1 MIINTSA
8 VVLKSFP
15 YGETSIIA
23 RCYTQ
28 DHGKVS
34 LIVKGARRKK
44 SPMAAYFQPMNYL
57 DIVYYYRETRSLQ
70 SVSKATFVEIWSDL
84 NQELRR
90 IAYGLAV
97 IELTEKTSIENDPH
111 PELFDEL
118 VAVLKAFNS
127 SDLRLN
133 LIFWYFQIKLL
144 TILGFKPDFN
154 QLEHG
159 NLKFPNPFAGP
170 NSQKIL
176 EDLNNNTIDSIT
188 NITATSEDRNAI
200 SEYLTAF
207 FNYHFEGMDSLKSF
221 SVLRQII

>member
-8 VVLKSFP
+8 VVLRSFP

-23 RCYTQ
+23 RCYTK

-44 SPMAAYFQPMNYL
+44 SPMAAYFQSMNYL

-70 SVSKATFVEIWSDL
+70 SVSKATFVEIWSEL
-84 NQELRR
+84 NQDLKK
-90 IAYGLAV
+90 IVYGLAV
-97 IELTEKTSIENDPH
+97 IELTEKTNTENDPH

-127 SDLRLN
+127 SELRLN

-144 TILGFKPDFN
+144 TILGFKPDFH

-159 NLKFPNPFAGP
+159 NVKFPNPFAGP

-188 NITATSEDRNAI
+188 NITATSKDRKAI

-207 FNYHFEGMDSLKSF
+207 IKYHFDGLDSLKSF
-221 SVLRQII
+221 SVLKQLI

>member
-8 VVLKSFP
+8 VVLRSFP

-23 RCYTQ
+23 RCYTK

-44 SPMAAYFQPMNYL
+44 SPMAAYFQSMNYL

-70 SVSKATFVEIWSDL
+70 SVSKATFVEIWSEL
-84 NQELRR
+84 NQDLKK
-90 IAYGLAV
+90 IVYGLAV
-97 IELTEKTSIENDPH
+97 IELTEKTNTENDPH

-144 TILGFKPDFN
+144 TILGFKPDFH

-159 NLKFPNPFAGP
+159 NVKFPNPFAGP

-188 NITATSEDRNAI
+188 NITATSKDRKAI

-207 FNYHFEGMDSLKSF
+207 IKYHFDGLDSLKSF
-221 SVLRQII
+221 SVLKQLI

>member
-8 VVLKSFP
+8 VVLRSFP
-15 YGETSIIA
+15 YGETSIIS
-23 RCYTQ
+23 RCYTR

-34 LIVKGARRKK
+34 VIIKGARRKK
-44 SPMAAYFQPMNYL
+44 SPMAAYFQSMNYL

-70 SVSKATFVEIWSDL
+70 SVSKATFVEIWSNL
-84 NQELRR
+84 NQNLKK

-97 IELTEKTSIENDPH
+97 IELTEKTNTENDPH

-133 LIFWYFQIKLL
+133 LIFWYFQLKLL
-144 TILGFKPDFN
+144 TILGFKPDFH

-159 NLKFPNPFAGP
+159 NVKFPNPFAGP
-170 NSQKIL
+170 NSENIL
-176 EDLNNNTIDSIT
+176 EDLNNNTIDSIS
-188 NITATSEDRNAI
+188 NITATRKDRKAI
-200 SEYLTAF
+200 SEYLAAF
-207 FNYHFEGMDSLKSF
+207 INYHFDGLDSLKSF
-221 SVLRQII
+221 SVLKQIL

>member
-23 RCYTQ
+23 RCYTR

-34 LIVKGARRKK
+34 VIIKGARRKK

-90 IAYGLAV
+90 ITYGLAV
-97 IELTEKTSIENDPH
+97 IELTEKTNTENDPH

-118 VAVLKAFNS
+118 VSVLKAFNS
-127 SDLRLN
+127 SNLRLN

-144 TILGFKPDFN
+144 TILGFKPDF
-154 QLEHG
+154 QHLEQG
-159 NLKFPNPFAGP
+159 NIKFPNPFTGP
-170 NSQKIL
+170 NSQNIL
-176 EDLNNNTIDSIT
+176 EDLSSNKIDSIT
-188 NITATSEDRNAI
+188 NIIATNKDRKAI

-207 FNYHFEGMDSLKSF
+207 INYHFEGLGNLKSF
-221 SVLRQII
+221 SVLKQII

>member
-1 MIINTSA
+1 M
-8 VVLKSFP
+8 LRSFP

-23 RCYTQ
+23 RCYTR

-34 LIVKGARRKK
+34 VIVKGARRKK
-44 SPMAAYFQPMNYL
+44 SPMAAYFQSMNYL

-84 NQELRR
+84 SQDLKK

-97 IELTEKTSIENDPH
+97 IELTEKTNTENDPH

-127 SDLRLN
+127 SELRLN

-144 TILGFKPDFN
+144 TILGFKPDFY

-159 NLKFPNPFAGP
+159 NVKFPNPFAGP
-170 NSQKIL
+170 NSRSIL

-188 NITATSEDRNAI
+188 NIIATSKDRKAI

-207 FNYHFEGMDSLKSF
+207 INYHFDGLDSLKSF
-221 SVLRQII
+221 SVLKQIL

>member
-1 MIINTSA
+1 MIINTPA
-8 VVLKSFP
+8 VVLRSFP

-23 RCYTQ
+23 RCYTR

-34 LIVKGARRKK
+34 VIVKGARRKK
-44 SPMAAYFQPMNYL
+44 SPMAAYFQSMNFL

-70 SVSKATFVEIWSDL
+70 SVSKATFVEIWSHL
-84 NQELRR
+84 NQDLKK

-97 IELTEKTSIENDPH
+97 IELTEKTNTENDPH

-144 TILGFKPDFN
+144 TILGFKPDFH
-154 QLEHG
+154 QREHG
-159 NLKFPNPFAGP
+159 NIKFPNPFAGP
-170 NSQKIL
+170 NSEKIL
-176 EDLNNNTIDSIT
+176 EDLSINSIDAIS
-188 NITATSEDRNAI
+188 NITALGKDRKAI

-207 FNYHFEGMDSLKSF
+207 INYHFEGLGNLKSF
-221 SVLRQII
+221 SVLKQII

>member
-8 VVLKSFP
+8 VVLRSFP
-15 YGETSIIA
+15 YSETSIIA
-23 RCYTQ
+23 RCYTR

-44 SPMAAYFQPMNYL
+44 SPMAAYFQSMNYL

-70 SVSKATFVEIWSDL
+70 SVSKAAFVEIWSGL

-97 IELTEKTSIENDPH
+97 IELTEKTNTEDDPH

-118 VAVLKAFNS
+118 IAVLKAFNS
-127 SDLRLN
+127 SELRLN
-133 LIFWYFQIKLL
+133 IIFWYFQIKLL
-144 TILGFKPDFN
+144 TILGFKPDFH
-154 QLEHG
+154 QWEQG
-159 NLKFPNPFAGP
+159 NVKFPNPFAGP
-170 NSQKIL
+170 NSEKIL
-176 EDLNNNTIDSIT
+176 TDLSNNPIDSIS
-188 NITATSEDRNAI
+188 NITATSKDRKAI

-207 FNYHFEGMDSLKSF
+207 INYHFEGLGNLKTF
-221 SVLRQII
+221 SVLKQII

>member
-8 VVLKSFP
+8 VVLRSFP

-23 RCYTQ
+23 RCYTK

-44 SPMAAYFQPMNYL
+44 SPMVAYFQSMNYL

-84 NQELRR
+84 NQDLKK

-97 IELTEKTSIENDPH
+97 IELTEKTNTENDPH

-144 TILGFKPDFN
+144 TILGFKPDFRH
-154 QLEHG
+154 LEHG
-159 NLKFPNPFAGP
+159 NVKFPNPFAGP

-188 NITATSEDRNAI
+188 NITATSKDRKAI

-207 FNYHFEGMDSLKSF
+207 INYHFDGLDSLKSF
-221 SVLRQII
+221 SVLKQLI

>member
-8 VVLKSFP
+8 VVLRSFP
-15 YGETSIIA
+15 YSETSIIA
-23 RCYTQ
+23 RCYTR

-44 SPMAAYFQPMNYL
+44 SPMAAYFQSMNYL

-70 SVSKATFVEIWSDL
+70 SVSKAAFVEIWSGL

-97 IELTEKTSIENDPH
+97 IELTEKTNTENDPH

-118 VAVLKAFNS
+118 IAVLKAFNS
-127 SDLRLN
+127 SELRLN
-133 LIFWYFQIKLL
+133 IIFWYFQIKLL
-144 TILGFKPDFN
+144 TILGFKPDFH
-154 QLEHG
+154 QWEQG
-159 NLKFPNPFAGP
+159 NVKFPNPFAGP
-170 NSQKIL
+170 NSEKIL
-176 EDLNNNTIDSIT
+176 TDLSNNPIDSIS
-188 NITATSEDRNAI
+188 NITATSKDRKAI

-207 FNYHFEGMDSLKSF
+207 INYHFEGLGNLKTF
-221 SVLRQII
+221 SVLKQII

>member
-84 NQELRR
+84 NQELKK
-90 IAYGLAV
+90 IAYGLAI
-97 IELTEKTSIENDPH
+97 IELTEKANTENDPH

-118 VAVLKAFNS
+118 VAVLKAINS

-144 TILGFKPDFN
+144 TILGFKPDFH
-154 QLEHG
+154 QQEHG
-159 NLKFPNPFAGP
+159 NIKFPNPFTGP
-170 NSQKIL
+170 NSRNIL
-176 EDLNNNTIDSIT
+176 EDLSNNTIDSIS
-188 NITATSEDRNAI
+188 NITATSKDRKAI
-200 SEYLTAF
+200 SEYLAAF
-207 FNYHFEGMDSLKSF
+207 INYHFEGLDKLKSF
-221 SVLRQII
+221 SVLKQIL

>member
-8 VVLKSFP
+8 VVLRSFP

-23 RCYTQ
+23 RCYTK

-34 LIVKGARRKK
+34 VIVKGARRKK
-44 SPMAAYFQPMNYL
+44 SPMAAYFQSMNYL
-57 DIVYYYRETRSLQ
+57 DIVYYYRETRNLQ

-84 NQELRR
+84 NQDLKK

-97 IELTEKTSIENDPH
+97 IELTEKTNTENDPH
-111 PELFDEL
+111 PKLFDEL

-144 TILGFKPDFN
+144 TILGFKPDFH

-159 NLKFPNPFAGP
+159 NIKFPNPFIGP
-170 NSQKIL
+170 NSRNIL
-176 EDLNNNTIDSIT
+176 EDLSNNTIDSIS
-188 NITATSEDRNAI
+188 NITATGKDRKAI

-207 FNYHFEGMDSLKSF
+207 INYHFEGLGNLKSF
-221 SVLRQII
+221 SVLKQII

>member
-23 RCYTQ
+23 RCYTK

-34 LIVKGARRKK
+34 VIVKGARRKK

-57 DIVYYYRETRSLQ
+57 DIVYYYRQTRSLQ
-70 SVSKATFVEIWSDL
+70 SLSKASFVEIWTEL
-84 NQELRR
+84 NQNLKK

-97 IELTEKTSIENDPH
+97 IELTEKTNTDNDPH

-118 VAVLKAFNS
+118 VSVLKAFNS

-144 TILGFKPDFN
+144 TILGFKPDFHRLDQDN
-154 QLEHG
+154 V
-159 NLKFPNPFAGP
+159 KFSNPFAGP
-170 NSQKIL
+170 NSQNIL
-176 EDLNNNTIDSIT
+176 EDLNNNTIDLIS
-188 NITATSEDRNAI
+188 NISATTKDRKVI

-207 FNYHFEGMDSLKSF
+207 TNYHFDGLEELKSF
-221 SVLRQII
+221 SVLKQII

>member
-23 RCYTQ
+23 RCYTK

-34 LIVKGARRKK
+34 VIVKGARRKK

-57 DIVYYYRETRSLQ
+57 DIVYYYRQTRSLQ
-70 SVSKATFVEIWSDL
+70 SLSNASFVEIWSDL
-84 NQELRR
+84 NQNLKK

-97 IELTEKTSIENDPH
+97 IELTEKTNTDNDPH

-118 VAVLKAFNS
+118 ISVLKAINS
-127 SDLRLN
+127 SELRLN

-144 TILGFKPDFN
+144 AILGFKPDFH
-154 QLEHG
+154 QIDQG
-159 NLKFPNPFAGP
+159 NIKFPDPFAGP
-170 NSQKIL
+170 NSQFIL
-176 EDLNNNTIDSIT
+176 EDLNNNSIDLIS
-188 NITATSEDRNAI
+188 NITATHKDRKVI

-207 FNYHFEGMDSLKSF
+207 INYHFDGLEELKSF
-221 SVLRQII
+221 SVLKQII

>member
-23 RCYTQ
+23 RCYTK

-57 DIVYYYRETRSLQ
+57 DIVYYYRQTRGLQ
-70 SVSKATFVEIWSDL
+70 SVSKASFVEIWSDL
-84 NQELRR
+84 NQDLKK
-90 IAYGLAV
+90 IAHGLAV
-97 IELTEKTSIENDPH
+97 IELTEKTNTENDPH
-111 PELFDEL
+111 PKLFDEL
-118 VAVLKAFNS
+118 VSVLKAFNS

-144 TILGFKPDFN
+144 KILGFKPDFH
-154 QLEHG
+154 QLEQE
-159 NLKFPNPFAGP
+159 NVKFPNPFAGP
-170 NSQKIL
+170 NSKKIL
-176 EDLNNNTIDSIT
+176 EDLSNNTIDSIT
-188 NITATSEDRNAI
+188 NIIATSKDRKAI

-207 FNYHFEGMDSLKSF
+207 INYHFEGLEELKSF
-221 SVLRQII
+221 SVLKQII

>member
-23 RCYTQ
+23 RCYTK

-57 DIVYYYRETRSLQ
+57 DIVYYYRQTRSLQ
-70 SVSKATFVEIWSDL
+70 SVSKASFVEIWSDL
-84 NQELRR
+84 SQDIKK
-90 IAYGLAV
+90 IAHGFAV
-97 IELTEKTSIENDPH
+97 IELTDKTNTENDPH

-118 VAVLKAFNS
+118 VSVLKAFNS
-127 SDLRLN
+127 SGIRLN

-144 TILGFKPDFN
+144 TILGFKPDFH
-154 QLEHG
+154 QLDQG
-159 NLKFPNPFAGP
+159 NVKFPNPFRGP
-170 NSQKIL
+170 NSQNIL
-176 EDLNNNTIDSIT
+176 EDLNNNTIDMIS
-188 NITATSEDRNAI
+188 NITATYQDRKVI

-207 FNYHFEGMDSLKSF
+207 ISYHIEGLEELKSF
-221 SVLRQII
+221 SVLKQIL

>member
-8 VVLKSFP
+8 VVLRSFP

-23 RCYTQ
+23 RCYTR

-34 LIVKGARRKK
+34 VIVKGARRKK
-44 SPMAAYFQPMNYL
+44 SPMAAYFQSMNYL

-84 NQELRR
+84 SQDLKK

-97 IELTEKTSIENDPH
+97 IELTEKTNTENDPH

-127 SDLRLN
+127 SELRLN

-144 TILGFKPDFN
+144 TILGFKPDFY

-159 NLKFPNPFAGP
+159 NVKFPNPFAGP
-170 NSQKIL
+170 NSRSIL

-188 NITATSEDRNAI
+188 NIIATSKDRKAI

-207 FNYHFEGMDSLKSF
+207 INYHFDGLDSLKSF
-221 SVLRQII
+221 SVLKQIL

>member
-8 VVLKSFP
+8 VVLRSFP

-23 RCYTQ
+23 RCYTK

-44 SPMAAYFQPMNYL
+44 SPMAAYFQSMNYL

-70 SVSKATFVEIWSDL
+70 SVSKATFVEIWSEL
-84 NQELRR
+84 NQDLKK
-90 IAYGLAV
+90 IVYGLAV
-97 IELTEKTSIENDPH
+97 IELTEKTNTENDPH

-144 TILGFKPDFN
+144 TILGFKPDFH
-154 QLEHG
+154 QLKHG
-159 NLKFPNPFAGP
+159 NVKFPNPFAGP

-188 NITATSEDRNAI
+188 NITATSKDRKAI

-207 FNYHFEGMDSLKSF
+207 IKYHFDGLDSLKSF
-221 SVLRQII
+221 SVLKQLI

>member
-1 MIINTSA
+1 M
-8 VVLKSFP
+8 VLKSFP

-23 RCYTQ
+23 RCYTK

-34 LIVKGARRKK
+34 VIVKGARRKK

-57 DIVYYYRETRSLQ
+57 DIVYYYRQTRSLQ
-70 SVSKATFVEIWSDL
+70 SLSKASFVEIWSDL
-84 NQELRR
+84 NQDLRK

-97 IELTEKTSIENDPH
+97 IELTEKTNTDNDPH

-118 VAVLKAFNS
+118 ISVLKAINS

-144 TILGFKPDFN
+144 TILGFKPDFY
-154 QLEHG
+154 QLDQG
-159 NLKFPNPFAGP
+159 NIKFPNPFAGP

-176 EDLNNNTIDSIT
+176 EDLNNNTIDLIS
-188 NITATSEDRNAI
+188 NITATNKDRKVI

-207 FNYHFEGMDSLKSF
+207 INYHFEGLIELKSF
-221 SVLRQII
+221 SVLKQII

>member
-8 VVLKSFP
+8 VVLRSFP

-23 RCYTQ
+23 RCYTR

-34 LIVKGARRKK
+34 VIVKGARRKK
-44 SPMAAYFQPMNYL
+44 SPMAAYFQSMNYL

-70 SVSKATFVEIWSDL
+70 SVSKATFVEIWSGL
-84 NQELRR
+84 NQELKK

-97 IELTEKTSIENDPH
+97 IELTEKTNTENDPH

-118 VAVLKAFNS
+118 VAVLKAINS

-144 TILGFKPDFN
+144 TILGFKPDFY
-154 QLEHG
+154 QRESG
-159 NLKFPNPFAGP
+159 NIKFPNPFTGP
-170 NSQKIL
+170 NSRNIL
-176 EDLNNNTIDSIT
+176 EDLSNNTIDSIS
-188 NITATSEDRNAI
+188 NITATSKDRKAI
-200 SEYLTAF
+200 SEYLAAF
-207 FNYHFEGMDSLKSF
+207 MNYHFEGLDKLKSF
-221 SVLRQII
+221 SVLKQIL

>member
-23 RCYTQ
+23 RCYTK

-57 DIVYYYRETRSLQ
+57 DIVYYYRQTRSLQ
-70 SVSKATFVEIWSDL
+70 SVSKASFVEIWSDL
-84 NQELRR
+84 SQDIKK
-90 IAYGLAV
+90 IAHGFAV
-97 IELTEKTSIENDPH
+97 IELTDKTNTENDPH

-118 VAVLKAFNS
+118 VSVLKAFNS
-127 SDLRLN
+127 SDIRLN

-144 TILGFKPDFN
+144 TILGFKPDFH
-154 QLEHG
+154 QLDQG
-159 NLKFPNPFAGP
+159 NVKFPNPFRGP
-170 NSQKIL
+170 NSQNIL
-176 EDLNNNTIDSIT
+176 EDLNNNTIDMIS
-188 NITATSEDRNAI
+188 NITATYQDRKVI

-207 FNYHFEGMDSLKSF
+207 ISYHIEGLEELKSF
-221 SVLRQII
+221 SVLKQIL

>member
-8 VVLKSFP
+8 VVLRSFP

-23 RCYTQ
+23 RCYTK

-44 SPMAAYFQPMNYL
+44 SPMAAYFQSMNYL

-70 SVSKATFVEIWSDL
+70 SVSKATFVEIWSEL
-84 NQELRR
+84 NQDLKK
-90 IAYGLAV
+90 IVYGLAV
-97 IELTEKTSIENDPH
+97 IELTEKTNTENDPH

-118 VAVLKAFNS
+118 VEVLKAFNS
-127 SDLRLN
+127 SELRLN

-144 TILGFKPDFN
+144 TILGFKPDFH

-159 NLKFPNPFAGP
+159 NVKFPNPFAGP

-188 NITATSEDRNAI
+188 NITATSKDRKAI

-207 FNYHFEGMDSLKSF
+207 IKYHFDGLDSLKSF
-221 SVLRQII
+221 SVLKQLI

>member
-23 RCYTQ
+23 RCYTR

-34 LIVKGARRKK
+34 VIVKGARRKK

-57 DIVYYYRETRSLQ
+57 DIVYYYRQTRSLQ
-70 SVSKATFVEIWSDL
+70 SLSKASFVEIWSTL
-84 NQELRR
+84 NQDLRR
-90 IAYGLAV
+90 IAYGLSI
-97 IELTEKTSIENDPH
+97 IELTEKTNTDNDPH

-118 VAVLKAFNS
+118 ISALKAINS

-144 TILGFKPDFN
+144 TILGFKPDFK
-154 QLEHG
+154 QLEQS
-159 NLKFPNPFAGP
+159 NIKFPDPFSGP
-170 NSQKIL
+170 NSQTIL
-176 EDLNNNTIDSIT
+176 EDLSNNKTNSIK
-188 NITATSEDRNAI
+188 NIIATSKDRKAI

-207 FNYHFEGMDSLKSF
+207 INYHFEGLGNLKSF
-221 SVLRQII
+221 SVLKQII

>member
-8 VVLKSFP
+8 VVLRSFP

-23 RCYTQ
+23 RCYTK

-44 SPMAAYFQPMNYL
+44 SPMAAYFQSMNYL

-70 SVSKATFVEIWSDL
+70 SVSKATFVEIWSEL
-84 NQELRR
+84 NQDLKK
-90 IAYGLAV
+90 IVYGLAV
-97 IELTEKTSIENDPH
+97 IELTEKTNTENDPH

-127 SDLRLN
+127 SELRLN

-144 TILGFKPDFN
+144 TILGFKPDFH
-154 QLEHG
+154 QLEHR
-159 NLKFPNPFAGP
+159 NVKFPNPFAGP

-188 NITATSEDRNAI
+188 NITATSKDRKAI

-207 FNYHFEGMDSLKSF
+207 IKYHFDGLDSLKSF
-221 SVLRQII
+221 SVLKQLI